1 MNPKEDPEKKHFYT
15 YCINEKDFIK
25 KGKKTELFIFYEYI
39 EKTLNEFSKINDEV
53 FEVIRLFLNNI
64 YLLISKSEEN
74 EKYLKYVIY
83 IEEKAE
89 ELEKIGKEKIKNFI
103 DFSDIDNEE
112 IKKLNNL
119 RINIRIL
126 EDLFWLVVKNKEIP
140 NNGLYL
146 VIPHFLNVSS
156 KYVFYYIAVKYY
168 DKLKPIKRLDNIEVK
183 YNDEKYRE
191 YLNKYKNKRLDEYI

>member
-1 MNPKEDPEKKHFYT
+1 MNPKEDLEKKHFYT
-15 YCINEKDFIK
+15 YCIIENGFIRKVEKV
-25 KGKKTELFIFYEYI
+25 GLFIFYEYI
-39 EKTLNEFSKINDEV
+39 EKTLNEFPKINDV
-53 FEVIRLFLNNI
+53 IFEIIRLFLNNI
-64 YLLISKSEEN
+64 YLLISKPEEN
-74 EKYLKYVIY
+74 EKYLKYVVY

-103 DFSDIDNEE
+103 DFSDIDDEE

-126 EDLFWLVVKNKEIP
+126 ENLFWLVVKNKEIP

-156 KYVFYYIAVKYY
+156 KYVFYYIVVKYY
-168 DKLKPIKRLDNIEVK
+168 NKLKPIKRLDNIIK
-183 YNDEKYRE
+183 YNEEKYRE
-191 YLNKYKNKRLDEYI
+191 YLNKYKNKKLDEYI

>member
-1 MNPKEDPEKKHFYT
+1 MNPKNDPEKKHFYT

-25 KGKKTELFIFYEYI
+25 KGKKTELFIFYEHI
-39 EKTLNEFSKINDEV
+39 EKTLNEFPKINDEV
-53 FEVIRLFLNNI
+53 FEIIRLFLNNI

-89 ELEKIGKEKIKNFI
+89 ELEKIGREKIKNFI

-156 KYVFYYIAVKYY
+156 KYVFYYIVVKYY

-183 YNDEKYRE
+183 YNEEKYRE
-191 YLNKYKNKRLDEYI
+191 YLNKYKNKSLDEYI

>member
-1 MNPKEDPEKKHFYT
+1 MNPKDDPEKKHFYT
-15 YCINEKDFIK
+15 YCISEKDYIK
-25 KGKKTELFIFYEYI
+25 KGERVGLFIFYEYI
-39 EKTLNEFSKINDEV
+39 EKTLNEFPKIDDEV
-53 FEVIRLFLNNI
+53 LEIIRLFLNNI
-64 YLLISKSEEN
+64 YLLISKPEEN
-74 EKYLKYVIY
+74 EKYLKYAVY

-119 RINIRIL
+119 RIDIRIL
-126 EDLFWLVVKNKEIP
+126 EDLFWLIVKNKEIP

-156 KYVFYYIAVKYY
+156 KYVFYYIAIKYY

-183 YNDEKYRE
+183 YNEEKYKE
-191 YLNKYKNKRLDEYI
+191 YLNKYKNKKLDEYI

>member
-25 KGKKTELFIFYEYI
+25 KGKKTELFIFYEHI
-39 EKTLNEFSKINDEV
+39 EKTLNEFPKINDEF
-53 FEVIRLFLNNI
+53 FEIIRLFLNNI

-89 ELEKIGKEKIKNFI
+89 ELEKIGREKIKNFI

-156 KYVFYYIAVKYY
+156 KYVFYYIVVKYY
-168 DKLKPIKRLDNIEVK
+168 DKLKPIKRLDNMIVK
-183 YNDEKYRE
+183 YNEEKYRE
-191 YLNKYKNKRLDEYI
+191 YLNKYKNKSLDEYI

>member
-1 MNPKEDPEKKHFYT
+1 MNPKDDLEKKHFYT
-15 YCINEKDFIK
+15 YCISEKDYIK
-25 KGKKTELFIFYEYI
+25 KGEKIELFIFYEHI
-39 EKTLNEFSKINDEV
+39 EKTLNEFPKINDEV
-53 FEVIRLFLNNI
+53 LEIIRIFLNNI
-64 YLLISKSEEN
+64 YLLISKPEEN
-74 EKYLKYVIY
+74 EKYLKYAVY
-83 IEEKAE
+83 IEERAE
-89 ELEKIGKEKIKNFI
+89 ELEKIGKEKIKNFV
-103 DFSDIDNEE
+103 DFSDTDNEE

-156 KYVFYYIAVKYY
+156 KYVFYYIASKYY
-168 DKLKPIKRLDNIEVK
+168 DKLKPIKRLDNIEIK
-183 YNDEKYRE
+183 YNEEKYKE

>member
-1 MNPKEDPEKKHFYT
+1 MSPKDDPEKKHFYT

-25 KGKKTELFIFYEYI
+25 KGKKTELFIFYEHI
-39 EKTLNEFSKINDEV
+39 EKTLNEFPKINDEV
-53 FEVIRLFLNNI
+53 FEIIRLFLNNI
-64 YLLISKSEEN
+64 YLLISKPEEN
-74 EKYLKYVIY
+74 EKYLKYAVY
-83 IEEKAE
+83 VEEKAE

-140 NNGLYL
+140 NDGLYL

-156 KYVFYYIAVKYY
+156 KYVFYYIVVKYY
-168 DKLKPIKRLDNIEVK
+168 DKLKPIKRLDLSLIH
-183 YNDEKYRE
+183 
-191 YLNKYKNKRLDEYI
+191 I

>member
-1 MNPKEDPEKKHFYT
+1 MNPKNDPEKKHFYT

-25 KGKKTELFIFYEYI
+25 KGEKVELFIFYEYI
-39 EKTLNEFSKINDEV
+39 EKTLNEFPKINDEI
-53 FEVIRLFLNNI
+53 FEIIRLFLNNI
-64 YLLISKSEEN
+64 YLLISKPEEN

-89 ELEKIGKEKIKNFI
+89 ELEKIGKEKIKNFV
-103 DFSDIDNEE
+103 DFSDIDDEE

-156 KYVFYYIAVKYY
+156 KYVFYYIVVKYY
-168 DKLKPIKRLDNIEVK
+168 DKLKPIKRLDNIIK
-183 YNDEKYRE
+183 YNEEKYKE
-191 YLNKYKNKRLDEYI
+191 YLNKYKNKKLDEYI

>member
-1 MNPKEDPEKKHFYT
+1 MNPKDDIEKKHFYT
-15 YCINEKDFIK
+15 YCISEKDYIK
-25 KGKKTELFIFYEYI
+25 KGERVGLFIFYEYI
-39 EKTLNEFSKINDEV
+39 EKTLNEFPKIDDEV
-53 FEVIRLFLNNI
+53 LEIIRLFLNNI
-64 YLLISKSEEN
+64 YLLISKPEEN

-83 IEEKAE
+83 IEERAE
-89 ELEKIGKEKIKNFI
+89 ELEKIGKEKIKYFV
-103 DFSDIDNEE
+103 DFSDIDDEE

-126 EDLFWLVVKNKEIP
+126 EDLFWLIAKNKEIP

-156 KYVFYYIAVKYY
+156 KYVFYYIVVKYH

-183 YNDEKYRE
+183 YNEEKYKE

>member
-1 MNPKEDPEKKHFYT
+1 MNSKNDIEKKHFYT
-15 YCINEKDFIK
+15 YCISEKDYIK
-25 KGKKTELFIFYEYI
+25 KGEKVELFIFYEYI
-39 EKTLNEFSKINDEV
+39 EKTLNEFPKTNDEV
-53 FEVIRLFLNNI
+53 LEIIRLFLNNI
-64 YLLISKSEEN
+64 YLLISKPEEN
-74 EKYLKYVIY
+74 EKYLKYAVY

-89 ELEKIGKEKIKNFI
+89 ELEKIGKEKIKNFV
-103 DFSDIDNEE
+103 DFSDIDDEE

-168 DKLKPIKRLDNIEVK
+168 DKLKPIKRLDNIEIK
-183 YNDEKYRE
+183 YNEEKYKE
-191 YLNKYKNKRLDEYI
+191 YLNKYKNKSLYEYI

>member
-1 MNPKEDPEKKHFYT
+1 MNPKNDPEKKHFYT

-25 KGKKTELFIFYEYI
+25 KGKRTELFIFYEHI
-39 EKTLNEFSKINDEV
+39 EKTLNEFPKINE
-53 FEVIRLFLNNI
+53 EILEIIRLFLNNI
-64 YLLISKSEEN
+64 YLLISKPEEN
-74 EKYLKYVIY
+74 EKYLKYVTY

-89 ELEKIGKEKIKNFI
+89 ELEKIGREKIKNFI

-146 VIPHFLNVSS
+146 IIPHFLNVSS
-156 KYVFYYIAVKYY
+156 KYVFYYIVVKYY
-168 DKLKPIKRLDNIEVK
+168 DKLKSIKRLDNIEVK
-183 YNDEKYRE
+183 YNEEKYRE
-191 YLNKYKNKRLDEYI
+191 YLNKYKNKSLDEYI